1 MRKSWSRAWNASV
14 SVSNNVSLYLQEDV
28 EEMSTSDDDEAQGE
42 VEQAKRFAALLK
54 EQQQSGGDHA
64 KGGDHGGIS
73 DSLAELNMDAYDD
86 EDEDDDMKRILGGG
100 HPGMAYYKN
109 PEDDPYVE
117 AGDSE
122 SEDMEFRDTD
132 LLIAAA
138 RNDEDI
144 SYLEVWVYEEGDG
157 KSPEGNIYVH
167 HSLLLPAF
175 PLCLAW
181 GSCDPASGNVHGN
194 FIAVGSFEPGI
205 EVWNLDIIDA
215 VEPVTTLGGANYE
228 EARRL
233 AEARLKGKK
242 KKKKIPE
249 VPVKSGSHAD
259 AVLGLAWNQ
268 EFCNV
273 LASGSGR
280 LLDPLDVVLS

>member
-1 MRKSWSRAWNASV
+1 MSF
-14 SVSNNVSLYLQEDV
+14 YLQEGV

-42 VEQAKRFAALLK
+42 AEQAKRFAALLK

-64 KGGDHGGIS
+64 TGGDHGGIS

-122 SEDMEFRDTD
+122 SEDMEYRDTD

-144 SYLEVWVYEEGDG
+144 SYLEVWVYEEGDE

-233 AEARLKGKK
+233 AEARSKGKK

-273 LASGSGR
+273 LASGSGA
-280 LLDPLDVVLS
+280 LLDPLNVVLS